1 MAAARKSD
9 RVDNDPV
16 STAASAHSARG
27 WTSPVT
33 WVVLLAG
40 IALVWGLLPH
50 RIEGDGKIRYQAL
63 LRLVETGA
71 INNIKCSYL
80 QSVLSIPL
88 YGIGMLDGGR
98 TTTAEPNRRGTYWWV
113 ARFNPLV
120 ATLALAA
127 MYVLLRRHVQRDEL
141 LRFLAILTAASM
153 LPHPLKGYYG
163 EVLSAMAAMVG
174 LTCLAVRRYI
184 PGWLLVVVAIANTP
198 ACGIGMLSAAV
209 YLAVAERRL
218 WHVIPVAIAAGCIVL
233 ERYIQTGRWF
243 VTGYEQDFA
252 NRTFMP
258 YSGLT
263 GFSYPLFLGLLS
275 LIFSFGKG
283 LLFFTP
289 GIFLPRGRIADAA
302 ATADSR
308 LQPRNVMSRCYV
320 LWMLFAAG
328 MLIVYA
334 KWWAWYGGWC
344 WGPRFFLFA
353 SVPASYVLAT
363 RLSRPPATPMG
374 GLLTCAATALSA
386 WVAACGA
393 VFDSRTL
400 EVAQG
405 GRVPESAVWY
415 TPEFSVLW
423 RPFVAPTPVSA
434 TEAWTLAYF
443 ALAGL
448 VLVGPHAART
458 FSAAVK
464 RGRAVWSAHAARA
477 T

>member
-1 MAAARKSD
+1 MASTRKSD
-9 RVDNDPV
+9 RARNGAD
-16 STAASAHSARG
+16 TADATMSPAAG
-27 WTSPVT
+27 WGSYAA
-33 WVVLLAG
+33 WLLLLG
-40 IALVWGLLPH
+40 GMGVVWGLMPH

-63 LRLVETGA
+63 LGLMDTGA
-71 INNIKCSYL
+71 IRNIKCSYL
-80 QSVLSIPL
+80 QPVLSIPL
-88 YGIGMLDGGR
+88 YGVGMLDGGR
-98 TTTAEPNRRGTYWWV
+98 TSSEMPDRRGTHWWV

-120 ATLALAA
+120 ATLAVAA
-127 MYVLLRRHVQRDEL
+127 MYLLLRRHAPRDEL
-141 LRFLAILTAASM
+141 MRFLVLLTAASM

-174 LTCLAVRRYI
+174 LTCLAVRRFVL
-184 PGWLLVVVAIANTP
+184 GWLLVVLAIVNTP
-198 ACGIGMLSAAV
+198 ACGIGMLTAAV
-209 YLAVAERRL
+209 YLAFVERRP
-218 WHVIPVAIAAGCIVL
+218 WHVLPVAIAAGCIVL
-233 ERYIQTGRWF
+233 ERYLQTGRWF

-275 LIFSFGKG
+275 LLFSFGKG

-289 GIFLPRGRIADAA
+289 GLFLPRMRSVAATPAA
-302 ATADSR
+302 A
-308 LQPRNVMSRCYV
+308 PRTGDVMSRCYL
-320 LWMLFAAG
+320 LWMVFTAG
-328 MLIVYA
+328 MLVVYA

-353 SVPASYVLAT
+353 CVPASYVLAT
-363 RLSRPPATPMG
+363 RLSRSPATVG
-374 GLLTCAATALSA
+374 GGVLTCAATVLSA

-434 TEAWTLAYF
+434 AEAWTLGYF

-448 VLVGPHAART
+448 VLIGPHAAQT
-458 FSAAVK
+458 FSTAVQ
-464 RGRAVWSAHAARA
+464 RGRAAWSAHASRA